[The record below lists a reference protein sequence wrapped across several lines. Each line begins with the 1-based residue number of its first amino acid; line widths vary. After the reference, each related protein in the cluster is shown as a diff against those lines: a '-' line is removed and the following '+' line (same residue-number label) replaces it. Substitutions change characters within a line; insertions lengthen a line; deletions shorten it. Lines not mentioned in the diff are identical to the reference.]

1 MRILYS
7 AINAVQKLLNNNLII
22 FSKIFLLFLLSS
34 LIKAGDIQNWDDSVE
49 KTKKETFRVETFI
62 DGFDIPW
69 GMVFLPNQNLIVSDR
84 NGSLWLVDYKEKSK
98 TKISGV
104 PNVRY
109 KGQGGL
115 LDVEIHPEFINNNY
129 IYIGFTDY
137 LNSKK
142 NRTFTSIIRAR
153 LKNISLT
160 DQKIIYKADDTFYD
174 NSTIHYGTR
183 IVFDDKGFLYFSI
196 GDRGKRNQAQLLEYP
211 NGKIHRLNAD
221 GSIPSDNPFFEN
233 NNAIKSIWT
242 YGNRNPQGLAM
253 HPASSILFETEH
265 GPRGGDELNILSS
278 GKNYGWPE
286 ITYGKNYSG
295 TTITKY
301 THKEGMEQPVIH
313 WTPSIAVCGID
324 FYDGELFNNW
334 KNNLLVS
341 SLKFERLY
349 RLEID
354 DDKVI
359 DQEIIYEAGSR
370 IRDVQ
375 TGPEGFIY
383 IALEDPGRI
392 VRLMPIFINE

>member
-69 GMVFLPNQNLIVSDR
+69 GMVFLPNKNLIVSDR

-115 LDVEIHPEFINNNY
+115 LDVEIHPDFINNNY

-196 GDRGKRNQAQLLEYP
+196 GDRGKRNQAQLLDYP

-242 YGNRNPQGLAM
+242 YGNRNPQGLAI
-253 HPASSILFETEH
+253 HPSSSILFETEH

-392 VRLMPIFINE
+392 VRFMPIKN

>member
-7 AINAVQKLLNNNLII
+7 AITAVQKLLNTNLII
-22 FSKIFLLFLLSS
+22 FSKIFLLFLVSS
-34 LIKAGDIQNWDDSVE
+34 LTKAGDIQNWDDSVE

-62 DGFDIPW
+62 EGFDIPW

-98 TKISGV
+98 NQIRGV

-115 LDVEIHPEFINNNY
+115 LDVEIHPDFINNNY

-354 DDKVI
+354 DDDKVI

-392 VRLMPIFINE
+392 VRFIPIKN

>member
-7 AINAVQKLLNNNLII
+7 AINAVQKLLNTNLII
-22 FSKIFLLFLLSS
+22 FSKIFLLFLVSS
-34 LIKAGDIQNWDDSVE
+34 LTKAGDIQNWDDSVE

-115 LDVEIHPEFINNNY
+115 LDVEIHPDFINNNY

-354 DDKVI
+354 DDDKVI

-392 VRLMPIFINE
+392 VRFIPIKN

>member
-7 AINAVQKLLNNNLII
+7 AITAVQKLLNTNLII

-34 LIKAGDIQNWDDSVE
+34 LIKASDIQNWDDSVE

-62 DGFDIPW
+62 EGFDIPW
-69 GMVFLPNQNLIVSDR
+69 GMVFLPNKNLIVSDR

-98 TKISGV
+98 NQIRGV

-174 NSTIHYGTR
+174 NSTVHYGTR

-196 GDRGKRNQAQLLEYP
+196 GDRGKRNQAQLLDYP

-354 DDKVI
+354 DDDKVI

-392 VRLMPIFINE
+392 VRFIPIKN

>member
-174 NSTIHYGTR
+174 NSTVHYGTR

-196 GDRGKRNQAQLLEYP
+196 GDRGKRNQAQLLDYP

-242 YGNRNPQGLAM
+242 YGNRNPQGLAIY
-253 HPASSILFETEH
+253 PSSSILFETEH

-392 VRLMPIFINE
+392 VRFMPIKN

>member
-7 AINAVQKLLNNNLII
+7 AIIVVQKLLNTNLII
-22 FSKIFLLFLLSS
+22 FSKIFLLFLVSS
-34 LIKAGDIQNWDDSVE
+34 LTKAGDIQNWDDSVE

-98 TKISGV
+98 NQISGV

-354 DDKVI
+354 DDDKVI

-392 VRLMPIFINE
+392 VRFIPIKN

>member
-62 DGFDIPW
+62 EGFDIPW

-98 TKISGV
+98 NQISGV

-354 DDKVI
+354 DDDKVI

-392 VRLMPIFINE
+392 VRFIPIKN

>member
-7 AINAVQKLLNNNLII
+7 AITAVQKLLNTNLII
-22 FSKIFLLFLLSS
+22 FSKIFLLFLVSS
-34 LIKAGDIQNWDDSVE
+34 LTKAGDIQNWDDSVE

-98 TKISGV
+98 NQISGV

-115 LDVEIHPEFINNNY
+115 LDVEIHPDFINNNY

-354 DDKVI
+354 DDDKVI

-392 VRLMPIFINE
+392 VRFIPIKN

>member
-34 LIKAGDIQNWDDSVE
+34 LIKAGDIQNWGDSVE

-174 NSTIHYGTR
+174 NSTVHYGTR

-196 GDRGKRNQAQLLEYP
+196 GDRGKRNQAQLLDYP

-242 YGNRNPQGLAM
+242 YGNRNPQGLAIY
-253 HPASSILFETEH
+253 PSSSILFETEH

-392 VRLMPIFINE
+392 VRFMPIKN

>member
-7 AINAVQKLLNNNLII
+7 AITAVQKLLNTNLII
-22 FSKIFLLFLLSS
+22 FSKIFLLFLVSS
-34 LIKAGDIQNWDDSVE
+34 LTKAGDIQNWDDSVE

-242 YGNRNPQGLAM
+242 YGNRNPQGLAIY
-253 HPASSILFETEH
+253 PSSSILFETEH

-392 VRLMPIFINE
+392 VRFMPIKN

>member
-22 FSKIFLLFLLSS
+22 FTKIFLLFLLSS

-69 GMVFLPNQNLIVSDR
+69 GMVFLPNKNLIVSDR

-174 NSTIHYGTR
+174 NSTVHYGTR

-196 GDRGKRNQAQLLEYP
+196 GDRGKRNQAQLLDYP

-242 YGNRNPQGLAM
+242 YGNRNPQGLAIY
-253 HPASSILFETEH
+253 PSSSILFETEH

-392 VRLMPIFINE
+392 VRFIPIKN

>member
-7 AINAVQKLLNNNLII
+7 AITAVQKLLNTNLII
-22 FSKIFLLFLLSS
+22 FSKIFLLFLVSS
-34 LIKAGDIQNWDDSVE
+34 LTKAGDIQNWDDSVE

-98 TKISGV
+98 NQISGV

-115 LDVEIHPEFINNNY
+115 LDVEIHPDFINNNY

-392 VRLMPIFINE
+392 VRFIPIKN

>member
-174 NSTIHYGTR
+174 NSTVHYGTR

-196 GDRGKRNQAQLLEYP
+196 GDRGKRNQAQLLDYP

-242 YGNRNPQGLAM
+242 YGNRNPQGLAI
-253 HPASSILFETEH
+253 HPSSSILFETEH

-392 VRLMPIFINE
+392 VRFMPIKN

>member
-160 DQKIIYKADDTFYD
+160 DQKIIYKADDAFYD
-174 NSTIHYGTR
+174 NSTVHYGTR

-196 GDRGKRNQAQLLEYP
+196 GDRGKRNQAQLLDYP

-242 YGNRNPQGLAM
+242 YGNRNPQGLAIY
-253 HPASSILFETEH
+253 PSSSILFETEH

-392 VRLMPIFINE
+392 VRFMPIKN

>member
-22 FSKIFLLFLLSS
+22 FSKIFLLFLVSS
-34 LIKAGDIQNWDDSVE
+34 LTKAGDIQNWDDSVE

-196 GDRGKRNQAQLLEYP
+196 GDRGKRNQAQLLDYP

-354 DDKVI
+354 DDDKVI

-392 VRLMPIFINE
+392 VRFIPIKN

>member
-62 DGFDIPW
+62 EGFDIPW

-98 TKISGV
+98 NQISGV

-115 LDVEIHPEFINNNY
+115 LDVEIHPDFINNNY

-174 NSTIHYGTR
+174 NSTVHYGTR

-392 VRLMPIFINE
+392 VRFMPIKN

>member
-7 AINAVQKLLNNNLII
+7 AIIVVQKLLNTNLII
-22 FSKIFLLFLLSS
+22 FSKIFLLFLVSS
-34 LIKAGDIQNWDDSVE
+34 LTKAGDIQNWDDSVE

-98 TKISGV
+98 NQIRGV

-115 LDVEIHPEFINNNY
+115 LDVEIHPDFINNNY

-265 GPRGGDELNILSS
+265 GPKGGDELNILSS

-354 DDKVI
+354 DDDKVI

-392 VRLMPIFINE
+392 VRFIPIKN

>member
-7 AINAVQKLLNNNLII
+7 AIIVVQKLLNTNLII
-22 FSKIFLLFLLSS
+22 FSKIFLLFLVSS
-34 LIKAGDIQNWDDSVE
+34 LTKAGDIQNWDDSVE

-62 DGFDIPW
+62 EGFDIPW

-98 TKISGV
+98 NQISGV

-115 LDVEIHPEFINNNY
+115 LDVEIHPDFINNNY

-196 GDRGKRNQAQLLEYP
+196 GDRGNRNQAQLLEYP

-242 YGNRNPQGLAM
+242 YGNRNPQGLAIY
-253 HPASSILFETEH
+253 PSSSILFETEH

-354 DDKVI
+354 DDDKVI

-392 VRLMPIFINE
+392 VRFMPIKN

>member
-7 AINAVQKLLNNNLII
+7 AIIVVQKLLNTNLII
-22 FSKIFLLFLLSS
+22 FSKIFLLFLVSS
-34 LIKAGDIQNWDDSVE
+34 LTKAGDIQNWDDSVE

-115 LDVEIHPEFINNNY
+115 LDVEIHPDFINNNY

-242 YGNRNPQGLAM
+242 FGNRNPQGLAM

-354 DDKVI
+354 DDDKVI

-392 VRLMPIFINE
+392 VRFIPIKN